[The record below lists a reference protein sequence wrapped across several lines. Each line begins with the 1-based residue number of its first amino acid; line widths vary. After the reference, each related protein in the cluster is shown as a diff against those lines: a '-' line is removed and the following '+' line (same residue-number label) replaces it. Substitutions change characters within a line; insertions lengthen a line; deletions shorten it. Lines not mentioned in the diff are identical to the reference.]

1 VITKWNSS
9 AKMDLLNFHSASL
22 AVEGLLSGNTSQ
34 ASRAL
39 GGGDVKFR
47 GNRILA
53 GGNTTAGLMVG
64 LPALAA
70 GDPNA
75 PCGGDNGRELNVPTT
90 VMGRMIAG
98 VVARVS
104 MSTRPADGAEPEG
117 KIAGMGRD
125 PSSSQG

>member
-1 VITKWNSS
+1 
-9 AKMDLLNFHSASL
+9 MDLLNFHSASL